1 MYCLKRNR
9 YLVNLIKYMLKL
21 YIINVVNNYTTKNNN
36 NLL

>member
-1 MYCLKRNR
+1 MYYLKWNR

-36 NLL
+36 DLL